1 MKNNIRSSIILNWDN
16 TTIELLPSKSILV
29 KETEELLIS
38 DIHLGKGEYF
48 QEKGIPLTNSED
60 HSNFANIFELVE
72 NIKPKTLIILGDLF
86 HSKLSISKELKY
98 KVETLSEILKIKIEL
113 IEGNHDRGCNI
124 KNIPLYKTK
133 TSLNLLYSHEP
144 IEDKETNLLNICGHY
159 HPKVYIKNMNAK
171 MSFKCFALDKK
182 KRNLYLPAFGDL
194 TGGYVCK
201 HEFKKWAIISNKSIL
216 EI

>member
-1 MKNNIRSSIILNWDN
+1 MKSNLRSSIILNWDK

-29 KETEELLIS
+29 RETEELLIS

-48 QEKGIPLTNSED
+48 QAKGIPLTNSED
-60 HSNFANIFELVE
+60 QLNFSNVFKLVN

-86 HSKLSISKELKY
+86 HSRLSITKELKY
-98 KVETLSEILKIKIEL
+98 KVEALSEILKIKIEL
-113 IEGNHDRGCNI
+113 IEGNHDKGCNI
-124 KNIPLYKTK
+124 KNIPIYKTK

-144 IEDKETNLLNICGHY
+144 IDHKETNLLNICGHY
-159 HPKVYIKNMNAK
+159 HPKVFIKKMNTK
-171 MSFKCFALDKK
+171 MSFKCFALDEK

-194 TGGYVCK
+194 TGGYACK
-201 HEFKKWAIISNKSIL
+201 NEFKKWAIISESTIL

>member
-1 MKNNIRSSIILNWDN
+1 MKSNLRSSITLNWHN
-16 TTIELLPSKSILV
+16 TTIDLLPSKSILV
-29 KETEELLIS
+29 RETEELLIS

-48 QEKGIPLTNSED
+48 QAKGIPLTNSED
-60 HSNFANIFELVE
+60 YLNFKNIFELVE

-86 HSKLSISKELKY
+86 HSKSSISKELKY
-98 KVETLSEILKIKIEL
+98 KVEALSEILKINIEL
-113 IEGNHDRGCNI
+113 IEGNHDKGCNI

-144 IEDKETNLLNICGHY
+144 IDHKGTNILNICGHY
-159 HPKVYIKNMNAK
+159 HPKVYIKNMNKK
-171 MSFKCFALDKK
+171 MSFKCFALDEK

-194 TGGYVCK
+194 TGGYVSK
-201 HEFKKWAIISNKSIL
+201 DEFKKWAIISNKTIL